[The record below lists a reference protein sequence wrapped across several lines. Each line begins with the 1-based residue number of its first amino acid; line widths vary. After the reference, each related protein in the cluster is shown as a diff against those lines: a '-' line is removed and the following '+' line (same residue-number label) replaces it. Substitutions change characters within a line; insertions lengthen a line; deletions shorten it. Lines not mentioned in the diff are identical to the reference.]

1 MEEKE
6 RERMKA
12 LIQKVEDAGGD
23 LSVLSREEGR
33 EFMTLLRKWVSDE
46 EFGYPISGEE

>member
-1 MEEKE
+1 
-6 RERMKA
+6 
-12 LIQKVEDAGGD
+12 
-23 LSVLSREEGR
+23 GR